1 MGAERSDERHGWMEG
16 PFGNGIAPLTSRF
29 DTRHARRNTLECVP
43 DEEGGRNCEIDPFKQ
58 MSVNYPIGRATWHGM
73 GKYQ

>member
-1 MGAERSDERHGWMEG
+1 MDGWKVEG

-58 MSVNYPIGRATWHGM
+58 MSVNY
-73 GKYQ
+73 